1 MTGLVISS
9 CNKCASVHIRTVH
22 QPAADDNMCL
32 PHNIGMYLIAVGIMF
47 FAFTTILGW
56 NYYGERCLVYLT
68 GTTKWIKPYKIIY
81 ITAIALAPFLSLEP
95 IWLLADITNA
105 LMIIPNLIAIIAL
118 RKVIIGETK
127 LYFSKQNEEKM
138 SAAVKAVE

>member
-1 MTGLVISS
+1 
-9 CNKCASVHIRTVH
+9 
-22 QPAADDNMCL
+22 MCL
-32 PHNIGMYLIAVGIMF
+32 PHNIGKYLIAVGIMF

-81 ITAIALAPFLSLEP
+81 IAAIALAPFLSLEP

-127 LYFSKQNEEKM
+127 LYFSKPNIKSFCWRESDRIIGNILM
-138 SAAVKAVE
+138 VEVFCYQDIFIVCIWESDSNF